1 MVSRKQSLMSDS
13 SQTFDAPPVLD
24 LEESRR
30 VFSAETFQRLIQLVT
45 PKLRAGERTLV
56 HIMPAS
62 SRFAHMVLEPWALH
76 AMYGEEFDEIIVVIR
91 DRRLLAYGAGP
102 HALASTVVTIVET
115 TNELIIKLGHFDAPR
130 MQNGPL
136 CIQLR
141 SAPEL
146 LKDFWRHLKA
156 GGPARHLSPPPDT
169 EERAARFLNTLGV
182 APVDR
187 IVTLHMREGGYL
199 ASHRYHDFRNMTPA
213 NYEPAIRYLLDQGIW
228 IFRLGDKTSSRLE
241 IDHPRLVDLPFLPEH
256 EDFMDVVLLSKAW
269 FALSCSSG
277 PEGLARAFGTPVLLV
292 NGILEQ
298 LSFRNPGEVILFK
311 RYIDD
316 ATDQPIPYRDI
327 LARGIV
333 GFSIASE
340 YEENNI
346 RLEENSSAEI
356 LAAVQEMQARLEGAF
371 EADPAI
377 DIAFRATSEGFLA
390 ELEAREP
397 ETNETEPSERYF
409 GLALPWTTISH
420 RYCQA
425 NPWFLGSST

>member
-1 MVSRKQSLMSDS
+1 MSDTH
-13 SQTFDAPPVLD
+13 QTFDAPPALD

-30 VFSAETFQRLIQLVT
+30 VFSAETFQRLIQLIT
-45 PKLRAGERTLV
+45 PKLQAGKRTLV

-76 AMYGEEFDEIIVVIR
+76 AMYAEEFDEIIVVIR
-91 DRRLLAYGAGP
+91 DRRLLPYGTGP
-102 HALASTVVTIVET
+102 HALASTVVTFVET
-115 TNELIIKLGHFDAPR
+115 TNDLIIKLGHFDAPR
-130 MQNGPL
+130 MENGPL

-146 LKDFWRHLKA
+146 LKDFWRHLRA
-156 GGPARHLSPPPDT
+156 GGPARHLSLSPEL
-169 EERAARFLNTLGV
+169 EERGSRFLAGLGV
-182 APVDR
+182 APDER

-213 NYEPAIRYLLDQGIW
+213 NYAPAIRYLLDQGIW
-228 IFRLGDKTSSRLE
+228 VFRLGDKASSQLD
-241 IDHPRLVDLPFLPEH
+241 IDHPRLIDLPFLPEH

-298 LSFRNPGEVILFK
+298 LSFRNPGEVIQFK
-311 RYIDD
+311 NYIDE
-316 ATDQPIPYRDI
+316 ATDRPIPYRDI

-340 YEENNI
+340 YEEQRV
-346 RLEENSSAEI
+346 RLEENSSTEI
-356 LAAVQEMQARLEGAF
+356 LAAVQEMRARLEGEF
-371 EADPAI
+371 EAGPSI
-377 DIAFRATSEGFLA
+377 DSVFREANESFLA

-397 ETNETEPSERYF
+397 ETNEIEPSERYF
-409 GLALPWTTISH
+409 GLALPWTTVSH

-425 NPWFLGSST
+425 NPWFLGSPM